1 MTNETPAYYAVIPA
15 NVRYAKIPPNAKLLF
30 WEITS
35 LANKYWYCYA
45 SNQYFAELYDV
56 RNEQISRWISVLEK
70 ENFITLEID
79 TSKWNSRKIF
89 IGSELGGIAEKRNR
103 SCAKTQEG
111 IAQKRKYNNKYNNTY
126 NKKEIKENSWN
137 IFSGKNISLKAQE
150 KILEFISYR
159 KEKKSKLTERSI
171 LAIIKKAEQY
181 GEEKTIATINTSIEN
196 GWQGL
201 FWEKSEKSGNFF
213 QKTARNA
220 LTENKDY
227 STNRFNVCSP

>member
-1 MTNETPAYYAVIPA
+1 MERKKQGDGSTD
-15 NVRYAKIPPNAKLLF
+15 
-30 WEITS
+30 
-35 LANKYWYCYA
+35 
-45 SNQYFAELYDV
+45 YFLYIEPTAENGHL
-56 RNEQISRWISVLEK
+56 
-70 ENFITLEID
+70 D
-79 TSKWNSRKIF
+79 TDPT
-89 IGSELGGIAEKRNR
+89 AEKGKLPFRQV
-103 SCAKTQEG
+103 AEIGT
-111 IAQKRKYNNKYNNTY
+111 INNTDI
-126 NKKEIKENSWN
+126 NTNTDLLNNTEINS
-137 IFSGKNISLKAQE
+137 KISEKTKE

-181 GEEKTIATINTSIEN
+181 GEKKTIATIDHTIEN